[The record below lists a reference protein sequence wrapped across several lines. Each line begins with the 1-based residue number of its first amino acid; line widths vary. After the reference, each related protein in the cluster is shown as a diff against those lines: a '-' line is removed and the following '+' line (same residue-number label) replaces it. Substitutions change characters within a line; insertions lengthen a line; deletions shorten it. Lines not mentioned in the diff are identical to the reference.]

1 MTQIDEAVD
10 IREGEELDT
19 GAVDRFMKEAI
30 PDLQGEPE
38 IRQYPGGASNLT
50 YQVDYGDR
58 SYVLRRP
65 PFGKIAKSAHDMLR
79 EAKVMRALKPVYPYV
94 PNIIAICDDHDVL
107 GCDFY
112 VMERLK
118 GIILRQEPEIRQYP
132 GGASNL
138 TYQVDY
144 GDRSYVLRRPPFG
157 KIAKSAHD
165 MLREAKVMRA
175 LKPVYPYVP
184 NIIAICDDHDVLG
197 CDFYVMERLKGII
210 LRQDF
215 PKDFELSEA
224 DTRKLCLNVID
235 KLVDL
240 HRVDAKAAGLDKLG
254 KGEGYVQRQI
264 GGWSDRF
271 RKARTDD
278 VGDFEQ
284 VMSWLN
290 DKMPDDIAQVVIHN
304 DFRFDNVVLNP
315 DNPFEVIGVLD
326 WEMATI
332 GDPLMDLGNS
342 LAYWIEADDEG
353 PFQMLRRQP
362 THRPGMLT
370 RKEVVAYY
378 MEQSGFKV
386 DNFDFYEIYGL
397 FRLAVI
403 IQQIYYRFYHG
414 QTKDKRFA
422 AFGHAANYLE
432 KRCQRLIAESSL

>member
-30 PDLQGEPE
+30 PDLQG
-38 IRQYPGGASNLT
+38 
-50 YQVDYGDR
+50 
-58 SYVLRRP
+58 
-65 PFGKIAKSAHDMLR
+65 
-79 EAKVMRALKPVYPYV
+79 
-94 PNIIAICDDHDVL
+94 
-107 GCDFY
+107 
-112 VMERLK
+112 
-118 GIILRQEPEIRQYP
+118 EPEIRQYP

-284 VMSWLN
+284 VMGWLN
-290 DKMPDDIAQVVIHN
+290 DKMPLPVAISSALLDDGLEFAA
-304 DFRFDNVVLNP
+304 
-315 DNPFEVIGVLD
+315 VLD
-326 WEMATI
+326 IFRLHPALAHSI
-332 GDPLMDLGNS
+332 VLS
-342 LAYWIEADDEG
+342 LPAELVEADDHRAPLEILSG
-353 PFQMLRRQP
+353 LDIGLAAEDWTGTADGLETIKKSNCAFIKLSADRLLDRGTRR
-362 THRPGMLT
+362 
-370 RKEVVAYY
+370 
-378 MEQSGFKV
+378 SGSPAGA
-386 DNFDFYEIYGL
+386 D
-397 FRLAVI
+397 
-403 IQQIYYRFYHG
+403 
-414 QTKDKRFA
+414 
-422 AFGHAANYLE
+422 
-432 KRCQRLIAESSL
+432 LIAMIADAEIEIIATDVASDEDAVSLIDIGIDLMTGEQLSPPRRIKDDGRGPLSA